1 MPRVVELSC
10 DPDLLTWYTRVL
22 DALADL
28 VLVAVGKSSVNVSVA
43 GKKGSL
49 HSLADLVR
57 L

>member
-1 MPRVVELSC
+1 MPRVVELGC

-22 DALADL
+22 DTLADL
-28 VLVAVGKSSVNVSVA
+28 MLVAIGKSSVNVSVA
-43 GKKGSL
+43 GKEGGL